1 MTIALDNTRVFTLPG
16 TTDQGPQKMNDG
28 GKTEST
34 RMLETP
40 PPESLDPRFK
50 NLLYQQIEGQPEEF
64 TKESPVLKYM
74 EENQP
79 MTIEPP
85 KPMMDPQLQ
94 QILQA
99 QKDMSGI
106 MMANN
111 QPKQEE
117 TGLARLIANL
127 PKSYNV

>member
-1 MTIALDNTRVFTLPG
+1 MSTALDFTVDIGSLPVKN
-16 TTDQGPQKMNDG
+16 QGPQKMNVG

-50 NLLYQQIEGQPEEF
+50 DLLYRQTEGQPEEF

-111 QPKQEE
+111 QPKKGIEFLME
-117 TGLARLIANL
+117 RTYTI
-127 PKSYNV
+127 

>member
-16 TTDQGPQKMNDG
+16 TTDQGPQKMNIG

-50 NLLYQQIEGQPEEF
+50 DLLYRQTEGQPEEF

-111 QPKQEE
+111 QPKKGIEFLME
-117 TGLARLIANL
+117 RTYTI
-127 PKSYNV
+127 

>member
-1 MTIALDNTRVFTLPG
+1 MTIALDNTRVFNLPR
-16 TTDQGPQKMNDG
+16 TTNQGPQKMNMG

-50 NLLYQQIEGQPEEF
+50 DLLYRQTEGQPEEF

-111 QPKQEE
+111 QPKKGIEFLME
-117 TGLARLIANL
+117 RTYTI
-127 PKSYNV
+127 